1 MIAVCCTA
9 GAFANIM
16 YHRLKTLYIDEQEKP
31 NNDEQEKPKEPQPP
45 KGPILAWS
53 KCEVVIR

>member
-16 YHRLKTLYIDEQEKP
+16 YHRLKTLNI
-31 NNDEQEKPKEPQPP
+31 DEQEKPKE
-45 KGPILAWS
+45 PILAWS
-53 KCEVVIR
+53 KCEVVISIEINIYCKIFQCA

>member
-1 MIAVCCTA
+1 MVAVCTA

-31 NNDEQEKPKEPQPP
+31 QEPQPP

-53 KCEVVIR
+53 KCEVVR